1 MLNTIKK
8 QLKDAMVSKDKKR
21 ISALRN
27 ILAMLKLKEIEKKEE
42 LTKDECLKVFQKISK
57 QLKDSI
63 NQYKIGNRADLVKKE
78 AQELE
83 ILTEFLPEAISEED
97 LKQIIIDIIRDTGA
111 SSMKDMGKVM
121 GMVISKSGGRADG
134 SLISK
139 IVKENLSW
147 IL

>member
-83 ILTEFLPEAISEED
+83 ILKEFLPEAISEED
-97 LKQIIIDIIRDTGA
+97 LKQIIMDIIRDTGA

>member
-139 IVKENLSW
+139 IVKENLS
-147 IL
+147 